1 MTDSPL
7 KKKHRI
13 WWCLS
18 KKETE
23 RTYIP
28 SCLISRDPFSFYF
41 YTSPS
46 STLKNAF
53 FEEGGFGLGPPSQT
67 AYSCAASNNLAN
79 HSSESS
85 GRSRRACWSIYL
97 CLYHY
102 FHLLRSVCLYN
113 VTGLIVGFLAALL
126 FTRCLE
132 LQLVPVFT
140 CQSRLQ
146 RKSKR
151 WDIAAG
157 FFTLTI
163 CCFSTR
169 HPLSN
174 SCEKHIF
181 RSIWICR

>member
-13 WWCLS
+13 WCCL
-18 KKETE
+18 KGNWTH
-23 RTYIP
+23 IHP
-28 SCLISRDPFSFYF
+28 CLPHFPWPFLLLLVHQPFLNTRICSFW
-41 YTSPS
+41 
-46 STLKNAF
+46 
-53 FEEGGFGLGPPSQT
+53 GGLGPPSQT
-67 AYSCAASNNLAN
+67 AYSCAASNNLEN

-85 GRSRRACWSIYL
+85 DCSRRACWSFYP

-113 VTGLIVGFLAALL
+113 VTGLIVGLLAALL

-140 CQSRLQ
+140 CRSRLQ